1 MSRSRRIFFPKRFL
15 KKKMNLPNQEEE
27 LLDFKDSLD
36 FFATLPKNS
45 NRDESFYIKVAARLE
60 TLAAYEQQALNVA
73 DSEIVGCL
81 LRKIAKQRDRLNE
94 LWRCRVVDNRVFG
107 ANAPI
112 DKLVERI
119 L

>member
-1 MSRSRRIFFPKRFL
+1 
-15 KKKMNLPNQEEE
+15 MNLPNQEEE

-45 NRDESFYIKVAARLE
+45 NRDESFYIKVAARLD
-60 TLAAYEQQALNVA
+60 TLEAYEQQALNVA
-73 DSEIVGCL
+73 DSQIVDCL
-81 LRKIAKQRDRLNE
+81 LGKIAKQRDRLNE